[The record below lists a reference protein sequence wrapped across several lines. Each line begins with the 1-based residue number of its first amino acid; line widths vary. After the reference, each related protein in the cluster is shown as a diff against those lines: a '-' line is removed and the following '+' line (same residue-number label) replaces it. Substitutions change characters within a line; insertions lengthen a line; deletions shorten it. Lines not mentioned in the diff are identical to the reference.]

1 MKQLRLTRNKQ
12 SVWKLSTAI
21 LQPSSANENMK
32 IMHTFKYYK
41 KDI

>member
-1 MKQLRLTRNKQ
+1 MLQLRLTQNKQ

-32 IMHTFKYYK
+32 CTHLNTTK